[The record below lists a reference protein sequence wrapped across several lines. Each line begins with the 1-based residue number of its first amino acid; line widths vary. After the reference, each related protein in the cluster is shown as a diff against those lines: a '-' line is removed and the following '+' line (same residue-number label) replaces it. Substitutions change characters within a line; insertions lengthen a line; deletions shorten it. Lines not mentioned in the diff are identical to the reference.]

1 MKKFLVTL
9 LIVFFA
15 ACSAPATTAPVEA
28 APAPPAKE
36 KVEAAEQE
44 DVVIKKQQMERVKAE
59 AQMLQEWWQTE
70 RQLLTIFL
78 TGQLGMP
85 ADIIV
90 EEVAFMHDFQLAVMR
105 ATVKLPVGSLTLY
118 VIITRPDGE
127 WGVAG
132 LIIKE
137 QADAQQRKL
146 RKEYKENTSEDNS
159 VEL

>member
-15 ACSAPATTAPVEA
+15 ECSAHATTAPVEV

-44 DVVIKKQQMERVKAE
+44 DVVIKKHQMKRVKAE
-59 AQMLQEWWQTE
+59 AQMLQEWWQME
-70 RQLLTIFL
+70 RHLLTIFL

-127 WGVAG
+127 WGVAK